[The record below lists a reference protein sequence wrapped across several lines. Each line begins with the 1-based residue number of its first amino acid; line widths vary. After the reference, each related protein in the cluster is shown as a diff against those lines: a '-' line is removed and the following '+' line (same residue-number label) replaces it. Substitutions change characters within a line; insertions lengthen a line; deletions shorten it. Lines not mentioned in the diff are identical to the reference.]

1 MILDQFSFNS
11 IFTKKLT
18 FLYGKSF
25 DGTRA
30 HFFHWH
36 ELYLKTKETK
46 TIKIY
51 LIKERFGK
59 IF

>member
-18 FLYGKSF
+18 FLYEKCF

-30 HFFHWH
+30 HFFHLH

-46 TIKIY
+46 TINIY